1 MALLLL
7 FRTEVNNSGITAK
20 PPLVLSHHHMV
31 NAVPFFARWMFPCVL
46 TNVLVKPCVHMMVS
60 SFSAH
65 NDNSAFPLS
74 FIFPTPLY
82 SLTSSHLETSSCL
95 SLLPTLIHLLSHSF
109 PPWNVFLSLTPS
121 HLETSSLSL
130 LPTLKHFL
138 WHCFPPWN
146 IFLSLT
152 PSHSGIEVSNQQQ
165 CIMYTHPVSGFLES
179 CKELLHLL

>member
-31 NAVPFFARWMFPCVL
+31 IAVPFFARWMFPCVL
-46 TNVLVKPCVHMMVS
+46 TNVLVKPCVHVMVS
-60 SFSAH
+60 SFSVH

-95 SLLPTLIHLLSHSF
+95 SLLPTLVLKSPTSNNVSCTHTLSVVS
-109 PPWNVFLSLTPS
+109 WRAAKNYS
-121 HLETSSLSL
+121 
-130 LPTLKHFL
+130 
-138 WHCFPPWN
+138 
-146 IFLSLT
+146 IFSRAAQWV
-152 PSHSGIEVSNQQQ
+152 GA
-165 CIMYTHPVSGFLES
+165 
-179 CKELLHLL
+179 